1 MKSSYNLGCSD
12 LRNHFKNK
20 CRFQQYTLN
29 SYVLLQITDPDC
41 YKLVYKKQNYPT
53 TEKIST
59 RRIQDITKTTIADY
73 LLM

>member
-29 SYVLLQITDPDC
+29 SHVLLQITDPDC
-41 YKLVYKKQNYPT
+41 YTLVYINRNYQT
-53 TEKIST
+53 TEKMST
-59 RRIQDITKTTIADY
+59 RKIKDITKTTTANY
-73 LLM
+73 VSM